1 MSELKIK
8 TKNLKYRENSGQVYF
23 TVEDLEFFP
32 EWPESDLIELINGEL
47 FVVPSPNLQH
57 QRISSK
63 IEFIIQKY
71 LEKNPI
77 GEIFHAPID
86 VELSS
91 EDLVSPDIVFVQVN
105 RRFILKEKKI
115 IGSPD
120 LIIEITSSN
129 KQRDLVKK
137 KHLYEQFLIKEYI
150 IVNPEDNYVLI
161 YLLQNNNRYN
171 QGMEYKIDKKFPI
184 NSIDN
189 LLIETKDIL

>member
-150 IVNPEDNYVLI
+150 IVNPEDNYLI
-161 YLLQNNNRYN
+161 YLLQDNNRYN